1 MPDFTT
7 KMMTARSIALG
18 EKDKTEAAQEL
29 GVAVSTVEGWV
40 RSYKTAAV
48 QEKARVSSVKAAT
61 PKKAPT
67 KAKKEKAKITLPEPE
82 KVVEPAPTK
91 PTAPPAP
98 VADKTD
104 EDDFF
109 F

>member
-18 EKDKTEAAQEL
+18 EKDKTEAAKEL

-48 QEKARVSSVKAAT
+48 QEKARVSSVKAEK
-61 PKKAPT
+61 PWPGV
-67 KAKKEKAKITLPEPE
+67 KAKKPKVKVTLPEPE
-82 KVVEPAPTK
+82 KVETPAPTK

-98 VADKTD
+98 VDKTD
-104 EDDFF
+104 DDDFF

>member
-18 EKDKTEAAQEL
+18 EKDKTEAAKEL

-48 QEKARVSSVKAAT
+48 QEKARVSSAKT
-61 PKKAPT
+61 ETTKKAPV
-67 KAKKEKAKITLPEPE
+67 KAKKPKAKITLPEPA
-82 KVVEPAPTK
+82 KVETVAPTK

-98 VADKTD
+98 VEDKTD
-104 EDDFF
+104 DDDFF